1 MKKVTAVILMAII
14 AVSALSV
21 AASASAM
28 PFMNWKNFT
37 DKGPMHSGFGWMFPG
52 AHNRTNLQTSFV
64 RLNGII
70 TQWGSTNVTG
80 ALEAQA
86 RTIVINSTDV
96 RQGSSATGM
105 WTTNTSRP
113 FNGLRAGEN
122 FTYTFYTARLV
133 EPSVSAL
140 NVGES
145 DFFMNGTWTVFQVST
160 NFTITTNANG
170 TVTGFHR
177 DQDAVSL
184 ATKAYGELKVT
195 GNWTSFSLAINGLD
209 TLTGSVLAQ
218 RITTRMCNPFKVN
231 YDTATTVTNADVA
244 SVAKVYGSMPG
255 WGNYDQRMDYN
266 FDYKIDICDL
276 TTAAA
281 NVDVQ

>member
-1 MKKVTAVILMAII
+1 MKKITAVILMAII
-14 AVSALSV
+14 AVSALIV

-52 AHNRTNLQTSFV
+52 ALNRTSLQTSFV

-70 TQWGSTNVTG
+70 TQWGSINVTG
-80 ALEAQA
+80 ALQAQA
-86 RTIVINSTDV
+86 RTVVINSTDV
-96 RQGSSATGM
+96 RQGSSATAL

-113 FNGLRAGEN
+113 LNVLRAREN
-122 FTYTFYTARLV
+122 FTNTFYTAKLV

-140 NVGES
+140 NVDGS
-145 DFFMNGTWTVFQVST
+145 DFFMNGTWTVFQVNT

-177 DQDAVSL
+177 DQNAVAL
-184 ATKAYGELKVT
+184 ATKAYGELKVA
-195 GNWTSFSLAINGLD
+195 GNWTSFSLAINGVD
-209 TLTGSVLAQ
+209 PLTGSVNAQ
-218 RITTRMCNPFKVN
+218 RITTRMFNPFKVN
-231 YDTATTVTNADVA
+231 DDTETTVTNADVA
-244 SVAKVYGSMPG
+244 SVAKVYGAMPG

-281 NVDVQ
+281 NVNVQ